1 MHRINY
7 KGGDFDYMDSKRV
20 PELYRD
26 MLARKKA
33 IMVWN
38 NIRDTFD
45 IKNVVE
51 VKPEEAMIFELL
63 KEVDSYTEKEVR
75 KEINLYN
82 NKLSPQVVK
91 NMILKY
97 KDK

>member
-7 KGGDFDYMDSKRV
+7 KGGDFDYIDSARV
-20 PELYRD
+20 PELFEK
-26 MLARKKA
+26 MEKRKKA
-33 IMVWN
+33 IMVWK

-51 VKPEEAMIFELL
+51 VKEEDAMIYELL
-63 KEVDSYTEKEVR
+63 KSVDNYTEKKVLEAI
-75 KEINLYN
+75 ELYPY
-82 NKLSPQVVK
+82 KLSGEVVK

-97 KDK
+97 KN

>member
-7 KGGDFDYMDSKRV
+7 KGGDFDYIDSERV
-20 PELYRD
+20 PELFDKMEKRV
-26 MLARKKA
+26 KA

-51 VKPEEAMIFELL
+51 VKKEDAMIYDLL
-63 KEVDSYTEKEVR
+63 KKVDNYTEKKVLE
-75 KEINLYN
+75 EIARYPYKIN
-82 NKLSPQVVK
+82 STIVE
-91 NMILKY
+91 NMIIKY
-97 KDK
+97 KE

>member
-7 KGGDFDYMDSKRV
+7 KWGDFDYIDSKRV
-20 PELYRD
+20 PELFEKMD
-26 MLARKKA
+26 KRKKA

-51 VKPEEAMIFELL
+51 VKPEDAMIYDLL
-63 KEVDSYTEKEVR
+63 KNTDSYTEKKVLE
-75 KEINLYN
+75 EIERYPY
-82 NKLSPQVVK
+82 KLNSKIVE
-91 NMILKY
+91 NMITKY
-97 KDK
+97 KT

>member
-7 KGGDFDYMDSKRV
+7 KGWDFDYIDSKRV
-20 PELYRD
+20 PELFEK
-26 MLARKKA
+26 MEKRKKA

-51 VKPEEAMIFELL
+51 VKEEDAMIYELL
-63 KEVDSYTEKEVR
+63 KNVDTYTEKKVLE
-75 KEINLYN
+75 EIEKYTY
-82 NKLSPQVVK
+82 KLSAKVVE

-97 KDK
+97 K

>member
-7 KGGDFDYMDSKRV
+7 KGWDFDYIDSARV
-20 PELYRD
+20 PELFEKMD
-26 MLARKKA
+26 KRKKA

-51 VKPEEAMIFELL
+51 VKEEDAMIYDLL
-63 KEVDSYTEKEVR
+63 KNSDSYTEKKVIE
-75 KEINLYN
+75 EISRYPY
-82 NKLSPQVVK
+82 KISSKIVE
-91 NMILKY
+91 NMIIKY
-97 KDK
+97 KS